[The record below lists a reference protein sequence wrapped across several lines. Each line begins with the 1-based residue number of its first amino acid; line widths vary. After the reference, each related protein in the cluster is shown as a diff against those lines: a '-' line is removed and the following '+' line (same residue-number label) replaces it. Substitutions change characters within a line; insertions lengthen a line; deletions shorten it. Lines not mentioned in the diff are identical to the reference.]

1 MYRKITLTEEE
12 GTKLEIKIYP
22 DENYK
27 METVEDETSLTLNA
41 RNSFRQVVE
50 ALNRLM
56 AVNTISKVEAV
67 EVAEEG
73 DNDPV
78 EEPVVVE
85 EPADPGII

>member
-56 AVNTISKVEAV
+56 AINTIAKVEAV

>member
-67 EVAEEG
+67 EIAEEG
-73 DNDPV
+73 DDVVP
-78 EEPVVVE
+78 EEPIV
-85 EPADPGII
+85 